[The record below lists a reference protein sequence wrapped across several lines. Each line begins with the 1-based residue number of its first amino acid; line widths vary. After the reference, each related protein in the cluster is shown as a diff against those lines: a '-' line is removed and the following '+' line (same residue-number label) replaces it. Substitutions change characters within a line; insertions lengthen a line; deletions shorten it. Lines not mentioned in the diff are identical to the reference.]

1 MLDEHSPGII
11 PQDDVARL
19 REGRQVIRQEAA
31 ALAKLADSLQTSFCD
46 AVQLILDCQ
55 GTVVVTGVGKA
66 GLIGT
71 KISATL
77 SSTGTPSRFLHPTE
91 ALHGDMGCIGP
102 LDVVLALSNSGTTEE
117 VLRLIEH
124 LRERVSVIA
133 LTRDNS
139 SPLATLATL
148 VVPTGHHAEA
158 GELGLAPTCS
168 TTAMLALGDALS
180 IVLARARGFT
190 AREFARFHPG
200 GHLGRQLRH
209 VRDVM
214 RTGDQLRIAL
224 ESETVRDVM
233 VRHSKPGRRTGAV
246 LLVNSAG
253 RLAGIFTDSDL
264 ARMFEQRR
272 DHLLDTPV
280 SSVMTAQP
288 TTIGPDVLLPEAI
301 HLMSERKLSELPV
314 LNEQRQPLGL
324 LDITDVLECA
334 DPEMQQQATDLNNSP
349 SHSQPWRQAS

>member
-1 MLDEHSPGII
+1 MSESAETPSSEVLAIDGPAGAGKSTIARRVADRLGWAYLDTGAMYRAVTREALDRGLEPGDAAAVAALASDLDLVLA
-11 PQDDVARL
+11 PDGRVTVGGADVTARL
-19 REGRQVIRQEAA
+19 RSPEV
-31 ALAKLADSLQTSFCD
+31 
-46 AVQLILDCQ
+46 
-55 GTVVVTGVGKA
+55 
-66 GLIGT
+66 
-71 KISATL
+71 
-77 SSTGTPSRFLHPTE
+77 TE
-91 ALHGDMGCIGP
+91 A
-102 LDVVLALSNSGTTEE
+102 
-117 VLRLIEH
+117 
-124 LRERVSVIA
+124 VSTVAAIPA
-133 LTRDNS
+133 
-139 SPLATLATL
+139 
-148 VVPTGHHAEA
+148 
-158 GELGLAPTCS
+158 
-168 TTAMLALGDALS
+168 
-180 IVLARARGFT
+180 
-190 AREFARFHPG
+190 
-200 GHLGRQLRH
+200 
-209 VRDVM
+209 
-214 RTGDQLRIAL
+214 
-224 ESETVRDVM
+224 VRDVM